1 MEQNPQDIFNV
12 QDQNRDLRAMV
23 QTLSI
28 EKQYL
33 TAQNVRLKREAAA
46 KSLSRKK
53 NCTLQNRVT
62 GLKGVV
68 EELIT
73 YFKKT
78 IDFYDDVPI
87 AFPKTKL
94 YMKRTAE

>member
-1 MEQNPQDIFNV
+1 MEQNPQDILKM
-12 QDQNRDLRAMV
+12 QDQICDLRAMV
-23 QTLSI
+23 QTLSV

-62 GLKGVV
+62 GLQGVV

-94 YMKRTAE
+94 YM

>member
-1 MEQNPQDIFNV
+1 MEQNPQDFFKL
-12 QDQNRDLRAMV
+12 QDQICDLRAMV
-23 QTLSI
+23 QTLSV

-62 GLKGVV
+62 GLQGVV
-68 EELIT
+68 EELIKF
-73 YFKKT
+73 FKKE
-78 IDFYDDVPI
+78 IDYWNDVPI
-87 AFPKTKL
+87 ALPKTKL
-94 YMKRTAE
+94 YI